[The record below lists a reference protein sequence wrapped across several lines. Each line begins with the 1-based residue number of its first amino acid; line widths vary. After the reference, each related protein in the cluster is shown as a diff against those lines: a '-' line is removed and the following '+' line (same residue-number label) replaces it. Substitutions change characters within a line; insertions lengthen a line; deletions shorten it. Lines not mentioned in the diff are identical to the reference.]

1 MQKEIAFRE
10 LLDSTI
16 LAEYNEVN
24 DVYTLVVNWS
34 NWSWSWNEYFIWYSW
49 MINFFENMNNYFSIF
64 FSYNTQNKK
73 SNELENKIK
82 NNLHIKEIYLNITSN
97 ELISNIKIR
106 DTEWND
112 IWEITAWFIWVL
124 KIDNLNLIYDLDD
137 IIFFETSIWTWW
149 WMCLVNQIMFK
160 I

>member
-149 WMCLVNQIMFK
+149 WMCWVNQIMFK